1 MGGNFKKWAEPKSQL
16 SAVEAC
22 CACGGG
28 STGTHGKD
36 GTESPVGKV
45 KKGKGAVDSEEGVKN
60 WLKRFDKDSCEEMTD
75 ALSEAEALDIMNDKL
90 CPQMIDV
97 LTKCI
102 QGCQYMNFR

>member
-1 MGGNFKKWAEPKSQL
+1 MG
-16 SAVEAC
+16 
-22 CACGGG
+22 
-28 STGTHGKD
+28 
-36 GTESPVGKV
+36 

-102 QGCQYMNFR
+102 QGCQHMNFRCVRSVSCDLAKDAVATHKVQKEAKKVCEKFKVLIRERA